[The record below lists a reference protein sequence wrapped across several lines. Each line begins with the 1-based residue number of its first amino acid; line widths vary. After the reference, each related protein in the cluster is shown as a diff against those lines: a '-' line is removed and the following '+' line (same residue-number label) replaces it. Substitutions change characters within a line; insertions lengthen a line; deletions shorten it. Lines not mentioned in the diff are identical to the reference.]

1 MKRYFIT
8 IFLVLAALFSFSPE
22 THAATLLQD
31 LQQDQEYTEYKGR
44 VLSSDRERP
53 VGSAQLTVLN
63 TNIATV
69 TNADGEFSLK
79 VPSNIGSAI
88 VRVSYLGF
96 ESKNVALEYF
106 SEEGTEIFLD
116 PSVEELSEISIFQA
130 EDAGKLVRSMLAK
143 RGDNYLDRNTNMT
156 AFYRESIRKGRK
168 NVSLS
173 EAVIKIHKKPYTSSG
188 KEDIELIRAR
198 KTADYDKLDTL
209 ALKLRGGPYNAL
221 FVDVM
226 KYPEY
231 VFYIDDISDY
241 SFSFNEP
248 TQIDGRY
255 LYVVNFEAKERS
267 APWYFGKLYID
278 AQSNSLVR
286 AELNLNVDN
295 RSVASRLFVSKKPG
309 STRVYPIEV
318 KYLIDYQQQDGKWFY
333 GYGSADLTFVV
344 NWKRKLFNS
353 RYYVHSEMAVT
364 GWKPDPG
371 DVNPRRSDSY
381 LKPTVV
387 MTDDV
392 SGFSDPEFWG
402 SNNIIEPDKDIQN
415 AIEKIREQLD

>member
-1 MKRYFIT
+1 MKTFVAT
-8 IFLVLAALFSFSPE
+8 ILFVLAVLFPVSQE
-22 THAATLLQD
+22 IQAATYFQD
-31 LQQDQEYTEYKGR
+31 LPQDQEYTEYKGR
-44 VLSSDRERP
+44 VLSSDREKP
-53 VGSAQLTVLN
+53 VGTAQLTVLN

-69 TNADGEFSLK
+69 TNDDGEFSLK
-79 VPSNIGSAI
+79 VPSSIDAAV

-106 SEEGTEIFLD
+106 SEEGTEIFLN
-116 PSVEELSEISIFQA
+116 PSVEELSEISIYQA
-130 EDAGKLVRSMLAK
+130 EDAGKLVRTMLSK
-143 RGDNYLDRNTNMT
+143 RGDNYLDQKTNMT

-173 EAVIKIHKKPYTSSG
+173 EAVINIHKKPYTSSG
-188 KEDIELIRAR
+188 REDIVLIKAR
-198 KTADYDKLDTL
+198 KTADYDRLDTL

-221 FVDVM
+221 YVDVM

-231 VFYIDDISDY
+231 VFNTDDISDY
-241 SFSFNEP
+241 SFSFDEP
-248 TQIDGRY
+248 TQIDDQF
-255 LYVVNFEAKERS
+255 LYVVNFEAKEKS

-278 AQSNSLVR
+278 AQTHTLVR
-286 AELNLNVDN
+286 ADLNLNIDN
-295 RSVASRLFVSKKPG
+295 RALASRLFVSKKPG

-318 KYLIDYQQQDGKWFY
+318 KYRIDYQEQDGKWFY
-333 GYGSADLTFVV
+333 GYGSAELIFVV

-353 RYYVHSEMAVT
+353 RYYVQSEMAVT
-364 GWKPDPG
+364 GWEPDPG
-371 DVNPRRSDSY
+371 DVNPRRSDNY

-387 MTDDV
+387 IADDF

-415 AIEKIREQLD
+415 AIDKIRQQLD

>member
-1 MKRYFIT
+1 MKRYFVI
-8 IFLVLAALFSFSPE
+8 ILFVMAALFPLSPE
-22 THAATLLQD
+22 THAATLAQN

-53 VGSAQLTVLN
+53 VASAQLTVLN
-63 TNIATV
+63 TNIASV

-96 ESKNVALEYF
+96 KSKNVALEYF
-106 SEEGTEIFLD
+106 SEEDTEIFLE

-130 EDAGKLVRSMLAK
+130 EDAGKLVRSMLSK
-143 RGDNYLDRNTNMT
+143 RGDNYLDQNTNMT

-173 EAVIKIHKKPYTSSG
+173 EAVIKIHKKSYTSSG

-221 FVDVM
+221 YVDVM

-255 LYVVNFEAKERS
+255 LYVVNFEARERS

-278 AQSNSLVR
+278 AQTNSLVR

-364 GWKPDPG
+364 GWKPDPR

-381 LKPTVV
+381 IKPTVV
-387 MTDDV
+387 MADDV

-415 AIEKIREQLD
+415 AIDKIRERLD